1 MGESSSRQKLCE
13 QYALDTMR
21 ERKGQKWLTRS
32 YSMFFNSVQNF
43 PSWDER
49 FGFPRGSELG
59 ILGASYQISSVV
71 AIPLVPIVTDRWG
84 RRISIAIGFIV
95 MIIGAAVQAAA
106 MDLGTFIGGRVLL
119 GLGNPFA
126 QIASPMLL
134 TEIAHPQHRA
144 RLTTVYNCLWN
155 AGAFIVAWTAFG
167 TESIGNDWSWRIPA
181 LLQGVPSLIQL
192 VFLFCK
198 FIALI

>member
-1 MGESSSRQKLCE
+1 
-13 QYALDTMR
+13 
-21 ERKGQKWLTRS
+21 
-32 YSMFFNSVQNF
+32 MFFNSVQNF